1 MRFFHQAARRAAVLL
16 LCLSMLTGMLI
27 PAFAAT
33 TDPATE
39 TPAHNLVCTDNQDE
53 NHDPIYKVRLTDDG
67 VGGGCGG
74 GSGETEDGYVVAPI
88 YAGATPE
95 FRFGSEKPTEP
106 VVLTVFE
113 RYEGESAVVA
123 KTYTLSELKALAQ
136 TEVVGY
142 QHWKNGSE
150 KVIASNL
157 YATVGSLL
165 ADAGVEF
172 GAGDAVTA
180 ADPTDFTST
189 LTYEDSGVYKYYVN
203 EDGATEVPAAIL
215 LSWNTGSGTPEDIAK
230 TAYISGSL
238 RFAYGI
244 TEQQYADQSA
254 QGKRLASNV
263 VTLTVTHPERVVLT
277 VYEQAEGGE
286 AKEVKSYKPSE
297 LAALATEGA
306 AGYQFWKKGEAQ
318 LVAATQYVT
327 MNDLLTDAGVTFSDL
342 DTLKAAAADGFSSEL
357 TYAGSGTYRYYIT
370 EDGKTEVPAILALT
384 WASGSGTLEEVA
396 AAAKNTGNLRF
407 CYGISEQQYA
417 DQSAQGKRLASNI
430 ATITVVRAAKAEEPW
445 VNPFR
450 DVTES
455 DWFYDDVRFANQNG
469 LFNGVEKDLFAP
481 EEPMTRGMLVTVLWR
496 LDGETAPKTATTFTD
511 VDANAYYADA
521 VAWAAESG
529 VVNGIGGNK
538 FDPEGNVTRE
548 QIAAILFRYAAFKG
562 VDTAARADLTA
573 FPDAEK
579 TSAYAHDALSW
590 AVAAELVKGT
600 KEGSTIYL
608 DPQGSATRAQVA
620 AILSR
625 YAQNIVK

>member
-39 TPAHNLVCTDNQDE
+39 TPAHNLVYTDNQDE
-53 NHDPIYKVRLTDDG
+53 NHDPIYKVWLTDDG
-67 VGGGCGG
+67 VSGGCGG
-74 GSGETEDGYVVAPI
+74 GSGETEDGYVVDLI

-95 FRFGSEKPTEP
+95 FRFGSKKPTEP
-106 VVLTVFE
+106 VVLTVYE

-215 LSWNTGSGTPEDIAK
+215 ISWNTGSGTPEDIAK
-230 TAYISGSL
+230 TAYISGNL

-254 QGKRLASNV
+254 QGKRLASN
-263 VTLTVTHPERVVLT
+263 
-277 VYEQAEGGE
+277 
-286 AKEVKSYKPSE
+286 
-297 LAALATEGA
+297 
-306 AGYQFWKKGEAQ
+306 
-318 LVAATQYVT
+318 
-327 MNDLLTDAGVTFSDL
+327 
-342 DTLKAAAADGFSSEL
+342 
-357 TYAGSGTYRYYIT
+357 
-370 EDGKTEVPAILALT
+370 
-384 WASGSGTLEEVA
+384 
-396 AAAKNTGNLRF
+396 
-407 CYGISEQQYA
+407 
-417 DQSAQGKRLASNI
+417 I
-430 ATITVVRAAKAEEPW
+430 ATITVVHGTKAEEPW

-511 VDANAYYADA
+511 VDVNAYYADA

-529 VVNGIGGNK
+529 VVNGIGGGR

-548 QIAAILFRYAAFKG
+548 QIAAILFRYASLKG

-579 TSAYAHDALSW
+579 ASAYARDALSW

>member
-1 MRFFHQAARRAAVLL
+1 M
-16 LCLSMLTGMLI
+16 
-27 PAFAAT
+27 
-33 TDPATE
+33 
-39 TPAHNLVCTDNQDE
+39 
-53 NHDPIYKVRLTDDG
+53 
-67 VGGGCGG
+67 
-74 GSGETEDGYVVAPI
+74 
-88 YAGATPE
+88 
-95 FRFGSEKPTEP
+95 
-106 VVLTVFE
+106 
-113 RYEGESAVVA
+113 
-123 KTYTLSELKALAQ
+123 
-136 TEVVGY
+136 
-142 QHWKNGSE
+142 
-150 KVIASNL
+150 
-157 YATVGSLL
+157 
-165 ADAGVEF
+165 
-172 GAGDAVTA
+172 
-180 ADPTDFTST
+180 
-189 LTYEDSGVYKYYVN
+189 
-203 EDGATEVPAAIL
+203 
-215 LSWNTGSGTPEDIAK
+215 
-230 TAYISGSL
+230 
-238 RFAYGI
+238 
-244 TEQQYADQSA
+244 
-254 QGKRLASNV
+254 

-277 VYEQAEGGE
+277 VYEQTEGGE
-286 AKEVKSYKPSE
+286 AKEVKSYKPPE
-297 LAALATEGA
+297 LAALATEGV
-306 AGYQFWKKGEAQ
+306 AGYQFWKGTNAQ
-318 LVAATQYVT
+318 LVAATEYVT
-327 MNDLLTDAGVTFSDL
+327 VNDLLTDAGVTFADL
-342 DTLKAAAADGFSSEL
+342 DTLKAAAADGFSSTL
-357 TYAGSGTYRYYIT
+357 TYADNEAFRYYIT

-396 AAAKNTGNLRF
+396 AAAKNTGSLRF

-430 ATITVVRAAKAEEPW
+430 ATITVVHGTKAEEPW

-511 VDANAYYADA
+511 VDVNAYYADA
-521 VAWAAESG
+521 VTWAAESG

-579 TSAYAHDALSW
+579 TSAYARDALSW

>member
-53 NHDPIYKVRLTDDG
+53 NHDPIYKAWLTDDG

-74 GSGETEDGYVVAPI
+74 GSGETEDGYVVDLI

-95 FRFGSEKPTEP
+95 LRFGTEKPTEP

-113 RYEGESAVVA
+113 RYEGEAAVVA

-165 ADAGVEF
+165 TDAGVEF

-203 EDGATEVPAAIL
+203 EEGATEVPAAIL
-215 LSWNTGSGTPEDIAK
+215 LSWSTGSGTPEDIAK
-230 TAYISGSL
+230 TAYISGNL

-244 TEQQYADQSA
+244 TEQQYADQFA
-254 QGKRLASNV
+254 EGKRLASNV

-277 VYEQAEGGE
+277 VYEQDEGGE
-286 AKEVKSYKPSE
+286 AREVKSYKPSE
-297 LAALATEGA
+297 LATLATEGV
-306 AGYQFWKKGEAQ
+306 AGYQFWKGTNAQ
-318 LVAATQYVT
+318 LVAATEYVT
-327 MNDLLTDAGVTFSDL
+327 VNDLLTDAGITFADL
-342 DTLKAAAADGFSSEL
+342 DTLKAAAADGFSSAL
-357 TYAGSGTYRYYIT
+357 TYTDNKACRYYIT

-396 AAAKNTGNLRF
+396 ANAKNTGNLRF

-430 ATITVVRAAKAEEPW
+430 ATITVVHAAKAEEPW

-450 DVTES
+450 DVTKS

-481 EEPMTRGMLVTVLWR
+481 EESMTRGMLVTVLWR
-496 LDGETAPKTATTFTD
+496 LDGETAPKAATTFTD

-529 VVNGIGGNK
+529 IVNGIGGNK

-548 QIAAILFRYAAFKG
+548 QIAAILFRYASLKG

>member
-53 NHDPIYKVRLTDDG
+53 NHDPIYKVWLTDDG
-67 VGGGCGG
+67 VSGGCGG
-74 GSGETEDGYVVAPI
+74 GSGETEDGYVVDLI

-95 FRFGSEKPTEP
+95 FRFGSKKPTEP
-106 VVLTVFE
+106 VVLTVYK

-215 LSWNTGSGTPEDIAK
+215 ISWNTGSGTPEDIAK
-230 TAYISGSL
+230 TAYISGNL

-254 QGKRLASNV
+254 QGKRLASN
-263 VTLTVTHPERVVLT
+263 
-277 VYEQAEGGE
+277 
-286 AKEVKSYKPSE
+286 
-297 LAALATEGA
+297 
-306 AGYQFWKKGEAQ
+306 
-318 LVAATQYVT
+318 
-327 MNDLLTDAGVTFSDL
+327 
-342 DTLKAAAADGFSSEL
+342 
-357 TYAGSGTYRYYIT
+357 
-370 EDGKTEVPAILALT
+370 
-384 WASGSGTLEEVA
+384 
-396 AAAKNTGNLRF
+396 
-407 CYGISEQQYA
+407 
-417 DQSAQGKRLASNI
+417 I
-430 ATITVVRAAKAEEPW
+430 ATITVVHGTKAEEPW

-511 VDANAYYADA
+511 VDVNAYYADA

-548 QIAAILFRYAAFKG
+548 QIAAILFRYASLKG
-562 VDTAARADLTA
+562 VDTAARANLAT

>member
-39 TPAHNLVCTDNQDE
+39 TPAHNPVYTDNQDE
-53 NHDPIYKVRLTDDG
+53 NHDPIYKVWLTDDG
-67 VGGGCGG
+67 VSGGC
-74 GSGETEDGYVVAPI
+74 GSGETEDGYVVDMI

-106 VVLTVFE
+106 VVLTVYE
-113 RYEGESAVVA
+113 RYEGESAVAA

-180 ADPTDFTST
+180 ADSTDFTST

-215 LSWNTGSGTPEDIAK
+215 ISWNTGSGTPEDIAK

-244 TEQQYADQSA
+244 TEQQYTDQSA

-277 VYEQAEGGE
+277 VYEQDEGGE

-297 LAALATEGA
+297 LAALATEGT

-357 TYAGSGTYRYYIT
+357 TLRRQRDLSLLHHRRRQDRGPRDPRADVGLRLRHAGRGRRRREEHRQPPLLLRY
-370 EDGKTEVPAILALT
+370 
-384 WASGSGTLEEVA
+384 
-396 AAAKNTGNLRF
+396 
-407 CYGISEQQYA
+407 Q
-417 DQSAQGKRLASNI
+417 
-430 ATITVVRAAKAEEPW
+430 RAA
-445 VNPFR
+445 
-450 DVTES
+450 
-455 DWFYDDVRFANQNG
+455 VRRSVCTGQ
-469 LFNGVEKDLFAP
+469 AP
-481 EEPMTRGMLVTVLWR
+481 R
-496 LDGETAPKTATTFTD
+496 LQYRHDHRRARHDGPR
-511 VDANAYYADA
+511 
-521 VAWAAESG
+521 S
-529 VVNGIGGNK
+529 
-538 FDPEGNVTRE
+538 R
-548 QIAAILFRYAAFKG
+548 
-562 VDTAARADLTA
+562 
-573 FPDAEK
+573 
-579 TSAYAHDALSW
+579 
-590 AVAAELVKGT
+590 
-600 KEGSTIYL
+600 GSTRSAMSRS
-608 DPQGSATRAQVA
+608 PTGSMTMSALQIRTVSSTAWRRTCS
-620 AILSR
+620 LRRSP
-625 YAQNIVK
+625 

>member
-53 NHDPIYKVRLTDDG
+53 NHDPISKVWLTDDG
-67 VGGGCGG
+67 VSGGCGG
-74 GSGETEDGYVVAPI
+74 GSGETEDGYVVDLI

-106 VVLTVFE
+106 VVLTVYE
-113 RYEGESAVVA
+113 RYEGEAAVVA

-215 LSWNTGSGTPEDIAK
+215 ISWNTGSGTPEDIAK
-230 TAYISGSL
+230 TAYISGS
-238 RFAYGI
+238 
-244 TEQQYADQSA
+244 
-254 QGKRLASNV
+254 
-263 VTLTVTHPERVVLT
+263 
-277 VYEQAEGGE
+277 
-286 AKEVKSYKPSE
+286 
-297 LAALATEGA
+297 
-306 AGYQFWKKGEAQ
+306 
-318 LVAATQYVT
+318 
-327 MNDLLTDAGVTFSDL
+327 
-342 DTLKAAAADGFSSEL
+342 
-357 TYAGSGTYRYYIT
+357 
-370 EDGKTEVPAILALT
+370 
-384 WASGSGTLEEVA
+384 
-396 AAAKNTGNLRF
+396 LRF

-430 ATITVVRAAKAEEPW
+430 ATITVVHGTKAEEPW

-511 VDANAYYADA
+511 VDVNAYYADA
-521 VAWAAESG
+521 VAWAAGSG
-529 VVNGIGGNK
+529 IVNGVGGNK

-548 QIAAILFRYAAFKG
+548 QIAAILFRYASLKG

>member
-1 MRFFHQAARRAAVLL
+1 MKR
-16 LCLSMLTGMLI
+16 
-27 PAFAAT
+27 
-33 TDPATE
+33 
-39 TPAHNLVCTDNQDE
+39 LV
-53 NHDPIYKVRLTDDG
+53 
-67 VGGGCGG
+67 
-74 GSGETEDGYVVAPI
+74 
-88 YAGATPE
+88 
-95 FRFGSEKPTEP
+95 
-106 VVLTVFE
+106 
-113 RYEGESAVVA
+113 
-123 KTYTLSELKALAQ
+123 
-136 TEVVGY
+136 
-142 QHWKNGSE
+142 
-150 KVIASNL
+150 ASNL

-215 LSWNTGSGTPEDIAK
+215 LSWSTGSGTPEDIAK

-244 TEQQYADQSA
+244 SRAAVRRPSLRRASA
-254 QGKRLASNV
+254 LASNV

-277 VYEQAEGGE
+277 VYEQTEGGE

-297 LAALATEGA
+297 LAALATEGV
-306 AGYQFWKKGEAQ
+306 AGYQFWKGTNAQ
-318 LVAATQYVT
+318 LVAATEYVT
-327 MNDLLTDAGVTFSDL
+327 VNDLLTDAGITFSDL
-342 DTLKAAAADGFSSEL
+342 DTLKAAAADGFSSTL
-357 TYAGSGTYRYYIT
+357 TYADNEAFRYYIT

-396 AAAKNTGNLRF
+396 AAAKNTGSLRF

-430 ATITVVRAAKAEEPW
+430 ATITVVHGTKAEEPW

-481 EEPMTRGMLVTVLWR
+481 EKSMTRGMLVTVLWR

-529 VVNGIGGNK
+529 VVNGIGGGR

-548 QIAAILFRYAAFKG
+548 QIAAILFRYASLKG
-562 VDTAARADLTA
+562 VDTAARANLAT

>member
-67 VGGGCGG
+67 VSG
-74 GSGETEDGYVVAPI
+74 GSGETEDGYVVDLI

-95 FRFGSEKPTEP
+95 FRFGSKKPTEP
-106 VVLTVFE
+106 VVLTVYE
-113 RYEGESAVVA
+113 RYEGEAAVVA

-172 GAGDAVTA
+172 GAGDAVTT

-215 LSWNTGSGTPEDIAK
+215 ISWNTGSGTPEDIAK

-318 LVAATQYVT
+318 LVAATDYVT
-327 MNDLLTDAGVTFSDL
+327 INDLLTDAGITFSDL
-342 DTLKAAAADGFSSEL
+342 DTLKAAAADGFSSTL
-357 TYAGSGTYRYYIT
+357 TYAGNETYRYYIT

-396 AAAKNTGNLRF
+396 AAAKNTGSLRF

-417 DQSAQGKRLASNI
+417 DQSAQGKRLAANI
-430 ATITVVRAAKAEEPW
+430 ATITVVHGTKAEEPW

-455 DWFYDDVRFANQNG
+455 DWFYDDVMTLVSDGILNG
-469 LFNGVEKDLFAP
+469 YPDGSFRP
-481 EEPMTRGMLVTVLWR
+481 ELDVTNAEFIKMLVTVLWR

-562 VDTAARADLTA
+562 VDTAARANLAT

>member
-39 TPAHNLVCTDNQDE
+39 TPAHNLVYTDNQDE

-88 YAGATPE
+88 YAGAPPE
-95 FRFGSEKPTEP
+95 FRFSSEKPTEP
-106 VVLTVFE
+106 VVLTVYE

-203 EDGATEVPAAIL
+203 EEGATEVPAAIL
-215 LSWNTGSGTPEDIAK
+215 LSWSTGSGTPEDIAK
-230 TAYISGSL
+230 TAYISGS
-238 RFAYGI
+238 
-244 TEQQYADQSA
+244 
-254 QGKRLASNV
+254 
-263 VTLTVTHPERVVLT
+263 
-277 VYEQAEGGE
+277 
-286 AKEVKSYKPSE
+286 
-297 LAALATEGA
+297 
-306 AGYQFWKKGEAQ
+306 
-318 LVAATQYVT
+318 
-327 MNDLLTDAGVTFSDL
+327 
-342 DTLKAAAADGFSSEL
+342 
-357 TYAGSGTYRYYIT
+357 
-370 EDGKTEVPAILALT
+370 
-384 WASGSGTLEEVA
+384 
-396 AAAKNTGNLRF
+396 LRF

-430 ATITVVRAAKAEEPW
+430 ATITVVHGTKAEEPW

-511 VDANAYYADA
+511 VDVNAYYADA

-529 VVNGIGGNK
+529 VVNGIGGGR

-548 QIAAILFRYAAFKG
+548 QIAAILFRYASLKG

-579 TSAYAHDALSW
+579 ASAYARDALSW

>member
-1 MRFFHQAARRAAVLL
+1 MRFFRQAARRAAVLL

-39 TPAHNLVCTDNQDE
+39 TPAHNLVYTDNQGK
-53 NHDPIYKVRLTDDG
+53 NHDPIYKVWLTDDG
-67 VGGGCGG
+67 VSGGCGD
-74 GSGETEDGYVVAPI
+74 TEDGYVVDLI

-95 FRFGSEKPTEP
+95 FRFGTEKPTEP

-189 LTYEDSGVYKYYVN
+189 LTYEDSDVYKYYVN

-215 LSWNTGSGTPEDIAK
+215 LSWSTGSGTPEDIAK

-254 QGKRLASNV
+254 QGKRLA
-263 VTLTVTHPERVVLT
+263 
-277 VYEQAEGGE
+277 A
-286 AKEVKSYKPSE
+286 
-297 LAALATEGA
+297 
-306 AGYQFWKKGEAQ
+306 
-318 LVAATQYVT
+318 
-327 MNDLLTDAGVTFSDL
+327 
-342 DTLKAAAADGFSSEL
+342 
-357 TYAGSGTYRYYIT
+357 
-370 EDGKTEVPAILALT
+370 
-384 WASGSGTLEEVA
+384 
-396 AAAKNTGNLRF
+396 
-407 CYGISEQQYA
+407 
-417 DQSAQGKRLASNI
+417 NI
-430 ATITVVRAAKAEEPW
+430 ATITVVHGTKAEEPW

-481 EEPMTRGMLVTVLWR
+481 EESMTRGMLVTVLWR

-562 VDTAARADLTA
+562 VDTAARANLAT

>member
-1 MRFFHQAARRAAVLL
+1 MRFFRQAARRAAVLL

-39 TPAHNLVCTDNQDE
+39 TPAHNLVYTDNQDE
-53 NHDPIYKVRLTDDG
+53 NHDPIYKVWLTDDG
-67 VGGGCGG
+67 VSGGCGG
-74 GSGETEDGYVVAPI
+74 GSGETEDGYVVDLI

-106 VVLTVFE
+106 VVLTVYE

-203 EDGATEVPAAIL
+203 EEGATEVPAAIL

-238 RFAYGI
+238 RF
-244 TEQQYADQSA
+244 
-254 QGKRLASNV
+254 
-263 VTLTVTHPERVVLT
+263 
-277 VYEQAEGGE
+277 
-286 AKEVKSYKPSE
+286 
-297 LAALATEGA
+297 
-306 AGYQFWKKGEAQ
+306 
-318 LVAATQYVT
+318 
-327 MNDLLTDAGVTFSDL
+327 
-342 DTLKAAAADGFSSEL
+342 
-357 TYAGSGTYRYYIT
+357 
-370 EDGKTEVPAILALT
+370 
-384 WASGSGTLEEVA
+384 
-396 AAAKNTGNLRF
+396 

-430 ATITVVRAAKAEEPW
+430 ATITVVHGTKAEEPW

-496 LDGETAPKTATTFTD
+496 LNGETAPKTATTFTD

-562 VDTAARADLTA
+562 VDTAARANLAT

>member
-1 MRFFHQAARRAAVLL
+1 MRFFRQAARRAAVLL

-74 GSGETEDGYVVAPI
+74 GSGETEDGYVVDLI

-95 FRFGSEKPTEP
+95 FRFGSKKPTEP
-106 VVLTVFE
+106 VVLTVYE

-215 LSWNTGSGTPEDIAK
+215 ISWNTGSGTPEDIAK
-230 TAYISGSL
+230 TAYISGNL

-254 QGKRLASNV
+254 QGKRLASN
-263 VTLTVTHPERVVLT
+263 
-277 VYEQAEGGE
+277 
-286 AKEVKSYKPSE
+286 
-297 LAALATEGA
+297 
-306 AGYQFWKKGEAQ
+306 
-318 LVAATQYVT
+318 
-327 MNDLLTDAGVTFSDL
+327 
-342 DTLKAAAADGFSSEL
+342 
-357 TYAGSGTYRYYIT
+357 
-370 EDGKTEVPAILALT
+370 
-384 WASGSGTLEEVA
+384 
-396 AAAKNTGNLRF
+396 
-407 CYGISEQQYA
+407 
-417 DQSAQGKRLASNI
+417 I
-430 ATITVVRAAKAEEPW
+430 ATITVVHGTKAEEPW

-511 VDANAYYADA
+511 VDVNAYYADA

-548 QIAAILFRYAAFKG
+548 QIAAILFRYASLKG
-562 VDTAARADLTA
+562 VDTAARANLAT

>member
-53 NHDPIYKVRLTDDG
+53 NHDPIYKVWLTDDG
-67 VGGGCGG
+67 VSGGCGG
-74 GSGETEDGYVVAPI
+74 GSGETEDGYVVDLI

-95 FRFGSEKPTEP
+95 FRFGSKKPTEP
-106 VVLTVFE
+106 VVLTVYE

-230 TAYISGSL
+230 TAYISGNL

-254 QGKRLASNV
+254 QGKRLASN
-263 VTLTVTHPERVVLT
+263 
-277 VYEQAEGGE
+277 
-286 AKEVKSYKPSE
+286 
-297 LAALATEGA
+297 
-306 AGYQFWKKGEAQ
+306 
-318 LVAATQYVT
+318 
-327 MNDLLTDAGVTFSDL
+327 
-342 DTLKAAAADGFSSEL
+342 
-357 TYAGSGTYRYYIT
+357 
-370 EDGKTEVPAILALT
+370 
-384 WASGSGTLEEVA
+384 
-396 AAAKNTGNLRF
+396 
-407 CYGISEQQYA
+407 
-417 DQSAQGKRLASNI
+417 I
-430 ATITVVRAAKAEEPW
+430 ATITVVHGTKAEEPW

-511 VDANAYYADA
+511 VDVNAYYADA

-548 QIAAILFRYAAFKG
+548 QIAAILFRYASLKG
-562 VDTAARADLTA
+562 VDTAARANLAT

>member
-74 GSGETEDGYVVAPI
+74 GSGETEDGYVVDLI

-95 FRFGSEKPTEP
+95 FRFGSKKPTEP
-106 VVLTVFE
+106 VVLTVYE
-113 RYEGESAVVA
+113 RYEGEAAVVA

-172 GAGDAVTA
+172 GAGDAVTT

-215 LSWNTGSGTPEDIAK
+215 ISWNTGSGTPEDIAK

-254 QGKRLASNV
+254 QGKRLASN
-263 VTLTVTHPERVVLT
+263 
-277 VYEQAEGGE
+277 
-286 AKEVKSYKPSE
+286 
-297 LAALATEGA
+297 
-306 AGYQFWKKGEAQ
+306 
-318 LVAATQYVT
+318 
-327 MNDLLTDAGVTFSDL
+327 
-342 DTLKAAAADGFSSEL
+342 
-357 TYAGSGTYRYYIT
+357 
-370 EDGKTEVPAILALT
+370 
-384 WASGSGTLEEVA
+384 
-396 AAAKNTGNLRF
+396 
-407 CYGISEQQYA
+407 
-417 DQSAQGKRLASNI
+417 I
-430 ATITVVRAAKAEEPW
+430 ATITVVHAAKAEDPW

-455 DWFYDDVRFANQNG
+455 DWFYDDVRFANQSG

-590 AVAAELVKGT
+590 AVAAALVKGT

>member
-1 MRFFHQAARRAAVLL
+1 MRFFRQAARRAAVLL

-39 TPAHNLVCTDNQDE
+39 TPAHNLVYTDNQGK
-53 NHDPIYKVRLTDDG
+53 NHDPIYKAWLTDDG
-67 VGGGCGG
+67 VSG
-74 GSGETEDGYVVAPI
+74 GSGETEDGYVVDLI

-95 FRFGSEKPTEP
+95 FRFGSKKPTEP
-106 VVLTVFE
+106 VVLTVYE
-113 RYEGESAVVA
+113 RYEGESAVMA

-203 EDGATEVPAAIL
+203 EEGATEVPAAIL
-215 LSWNTGSGTPEDIAK
+215 LSWSTGSGTPEDIAK

-277 VYEQAEGGE
+277 VYEQTEGGE
-286 AKEVKSYKPSE
+286 AKDVKSYKPSE

-342 DTLKAAAADGFSSEL
+342 DTVTAAAADGFSSEL
-357 TYAGSGTYRYYIT
+357 TYAGNYT
-370 EDGKTEVPAILALT
+370 
-384 WASGSGTLEEVA
+384 
-396 AAAKNTGNLRF
+396 
-407 CYGISEQQYA
+407 
-417 DQSAQGKRLASNI
+417 
-430 ATITVVRAAKAEEPW
+430 
-445 VNPFR
+445 
-450 DVTES
+450 
-455 DWFYDDVRFANQNG
+455 
-469 LFNGVEKDLFAP
+469 
-481 EEPMTRGMLVTVLWR
+481 
-496 LDGETAPKTATTFTD
+496 
-511 VDANAYYADA
+511 
-521 VAWAAESG
+521 
-529 VVNGIGGNK
+529 
-538 FDPEGNVTRE
+538 
-548 QIAAILFRYAAFKG
+548 
-562 VDTAARADLTA
+562 
-573 FPDAEK
+573 
-579 TSAYAHDALSW
+579 
-590 AVAAELVKGT
+590 
-600 KEGSTIYL
+600 
-608 DPQGSATRAQVA
+608 
-620 AILSR
+620 
-625 YAQNIVK
+625 

>member
-39 TPAHNLVCTDNQDE
+39 TPAHNPVYTDNQDE
-53 NHDPIYKVRLTDDG
+53 NHDPIYKVWLTDDG
-67 VGGGCGG
+67 VSGGC
-74 GSGETEDGYVVAPI
+74 GSGETEDGYVVDMI

-106 VVLTVFE
+106 VVLTVYE
-113 RYEGESAVVA
+113 RYEGESAVAA

-215 LSWNTGSGTPEDIAK
+215 LSWNAGSGTPEDIAK

-254 QGKRLASNV
+254 QGKRLASN
-263 VTLTVTHPERVVLT
+263 
-277 VYEQAEGGE
+277 
-286 AKEVKSYKPSE
+286 
-297 LAALATEGA
+297 
-306 AGYQFWKKGEAQ
+306 
-318 LVAATQYVT
+318 
-327 MNDLLTDAGVTFSDL
+327 
-342 DTLKAAAADGFSSEL
+342 
-357 TYAGSGTYRYYIT
+357 
-370 EDGKTEVPAILALT
+370 
-384 WASGSGTLEEVA
+384 
-396 AAAKNTGNLRF
+396 
-407 CYGISEQQYA
+407 
-417 DQSAQGKRLASNI
+417 I
-430 ATITVVRAAKAEEPW
+430 ATITVVHGTKAEEPW

-511 VDANAYYADA
+511 VDVNAYYADA

-529 VVNGIGGNK
+529 VVNGIGGGR

-548 QIAAILFRYAAFKG
+548 QIAAILFRYASLKG

-579 TSAYAHDALSW
+579 ASAYARDALSW

>member
-33 TDPATE
+33 INPATE
-39 TPAHNLVCTDNQDE
+39 TPAHNLVYTDNQDE
-53 NHDPIYKVRLTDDG
+53 NHDPIYKVWLTDDG
-67 VGGGCGG
+67 VSGGCGG
-74 GSGETEDGYVVAPI
+74 GSGETEDGYVVDLI

-106 VVLTVFE
+106 VVLTVYE

-123 KTYTLSELKALAQ
+123 KAYTLSELKALAQ

-165 ADAGVEF
+165 TDAGVEF

-215 LSWNTGSGTPEDIAK
+215 ISWNTGSGTPEDIAK

-254 QGKRLASNV
+254 QGKRLASN
-263 VTLTVTHPERVVLT
+263 
-277 VYEQAEGGE
+277 
-286 AKEVKSYKPSE
+286 
-297 LAALATEGA
+297 
-306 AGYQFWKKGEAQ
+306 
-318 LVAATQYVT
+318 
-327 MNDLLTDAGVTFSDL
+327 
-342 DTLKAAAADGFSSEL
+342 
-357 TYAGSGTYRYYIT
+357 
-370 EDGKTEVPAILALT
+370 
-384 WASGSGTLEEVA
+384 
-396 AAAKNTGNLRF
+396 
-407 CYGISEQQYA
+407 
-417 DQSAQGKRLASNI
+417 I
-430 ATITVVRAAKAEEPW
+430 ATITVVHGTKAEEPW

-511 VDANAYYADA
+511 VDVNAYYADA

-548 QIAAILFRYAAFKG
+548 QIAAILFRYASLKG
-562 VDTAARADLTA
+562 VDTAARANLAT

>member
-39 TPAHNLVCTDNQDE
+39 TPAHNLVYTDNQDE
-53 NHDPIYKVRLTDDG
+53 NHDPIYKVWLTDDG
-67 VGGGCGG
+67 VSGGCGG
-74 GSGETEDGYVVAPI
+74 GSGETEDGYVVDLI
-88 YAGATPE
+88 YAGAPPE

-106 VVLTVFE
+106 VVLTVYE

-150 KVIASNL
+150 KVIAANL
-157 YATVGSLL
+157 YATVSSLL
-165 ADAGVEF
+165 TDAGVEF

-254 QGKRLASNV
+254 QGKRLASN
-263 VTLTVTHPERVVLT
+263 
-277 VYEQAEGGE
+277 
-286 AKEVKSYKPSE
+286 
-297 LAALATEGA
+297 
-306 AGYQFWKKGEAQ
+306 
-318 LVAATQYVT
+318 
-327 MNDLLTDAGVTFSDL
+327 
-342 DTLKAAAADGFSSEL
+342 
-357 TYAGSGTYRYYIT
+357 
-370 EDGKTEVPAILALT
+370 
-384 WASGSGTLEEVA
+384 
-396 AAAKNTGNLRF
+396 
-407 CYGISEQQYA
+407 
-417 DQSAQGKRLASNI
+417 I
-430 ATITVVRAAKAEEPW
+430 ATITVVHGTKAEEPW

-521 VAWAAESG
+521 VAWAAGSG
-529 VVNGIGGNK
+529 IVNGVGGNK

-548 QIAAILFRYAAFKG
+548 QIAAILFRYASLKG

-579 TSAYAHDALSW
+579 TSAYARDALSW

>member
-1 MRFFHQAARRAAVLL
+1 M
-16 LCLSMLTGMLI
+16 
-27 PAFAAT
+27 
-33 TDPATE
+33 
-39 TPAHNLVCTDNQDE
+39 
-53 NHDPIYKVRLTDDG
+53 
-67 VGGGCGG
+67 
-74 GSGETEDGYVVAPI
+74 
-88 YAGATPE
+88 
-95 FRFGSEKPTEP
+95 
-106 VVLTVFE
+106 
-113 RYEGESAVVA
+113 A

-203 EDGATEVPAAIL
+203 EDGVTEVPAAIL
-215 LSWNTGSGTPEDIAK
+215 ISWNTGSGTPEDIAK

-263 VTLTVTHPERVVLT
+263 VALTVTHPERVVLT
-277 VYEQAEGGE
+277 VYEQDEGGE

-342 DTLKAAAADGFSSEL
+342 DTLKAAAARRLQLRADLCRQRDLSLLHHRRRQDRG
-357 TYAGSGTYRYYIT
+357 
-370 EDGKTEVPAILALT
+370 PAILALT

-396 AAAKNTGNLRF
+396 AAAKNTGSLRF

-430 ATITVVRAAKAEEPW
+430 ATITVVHGTKAEEP
-445 VNPFR
+445 VGQPVPR
-450 DVTES
+450 
-455 DWFYDDVRFANQNG
+455 
-469 LFNGVEKDLFAP
+469 
-481 EEPMTRGMLVTVLWR
+481 
-496 LDGETAPKTATTFTD
+496 
-511 VDANAYYADA
+511 
-521 VAWAAESG
+521 
-529 VVNGIGGNK
+529 
-538 FDPEGNVTRE
+538 
-548 QIAAILFRYAAFKG
+548 
-562 VDTAARADLTA
+562 
-573 FPDAEK
+573 
-579 TSAYAHDALSW
+579 
-590 AVAAELVKGT
+590 
-600 KEGSTIYL
+600 
-608 DPQGSATRAQVA
+608 
-620 AILSR
+620 
-625 YAQNIVK
+625 

>member
-215 LSWNTGSGTPEDIAK
+215 ISWNTGSGTPEDIAK

-254 QGKRLASNV
+254 QGKRLASN
-263 VTLTVTHPERVVLT
+263 
-277 VYEQAEGGE
+277 
-286 AKEVKSYKPSE
+286 
-297 LAALATEGA
+297 
-306 AGYQFWKKGEAQ
+306 
-318 LVAATQYVT
+318 
-327 MNDLLTDAGVTFSDL
+327 
-342 DTLKAAAADGFSSEL
+342 
-357 TYAGSGTYRYYIT
+357 
-370 EDGKTEVPAILALT
+370 
-384 WASGSGTLEEVA
+384 
-396 AAAKNTGNLRF
+396 
-407 CYGISEQQYA
+407 
-417 DQSAQGKRLASNI
+417 I
-430 ATITVVRAAKAEEPW
+430 ATITVVHGTKAEEPW

-511 VDANAYYADA
+511 VDVNAYYADA

-529 VVNGIGGNK
+529 VVNGIGGGR

-548 QIAAILFRYAAFKG
+548 QIAAILFRYASLKG

-579 TSAYAHDALSW
+579 ASAYARDALSW

>member
-39 TPAHNLVCTDNQDE
+39 TPAHNLVYTDNQDE
-53 NHDPIYKVRLTDDG
+53 NHDPIYKVWLTDDG
-67 VGGGCGG
+67 VSGGCGG

-113 RYEGESAVVA
+113 RYEGEAAVVA

-203 EDGATEVPAAIL
+203 EDGVTEVPAAIL
-215 LSWNTGSGTPEDIAK
+215 ISWNTGSGTPEDIAK

-254 QGKRLASNV
+254 QGKRLTSNV

-277 VYEQAEGGE
+277 VYEQDEGGK

-357 TYAGSGTYRYYIT
+357 TYADNETYRYYIT

-396 AAAKNTGNLRF
+396 AAAKNTGSLRF

-430 ATITVVRAAKAEEPW
+430 ATITVVHGTKAEEPW

-455 DWFYDDVRFANQNG
+455 DWFYDGVRFANQNG

-579 TSAYAHDALSW
+579 TSAYARDALSW

>member
-67 VGGGCGG
+67 VSG
-74 GSGETEDGYVVAPI
+74 GSGETEDGYVVDLI

-106 VVLTVFE
+106 VVLTVYE

-157 YATVGSLL
+157 YATVSSLL

-215 LSWNTGSGTPEDIAK
+215 LSWSTGSGTPEDIAK

-254 QGKRLASNV
+254 QGKRLASN
-263 VTLTVTHPERVVLT
+263 
-277 VYEQAEGGE
+277 
-286 AKEVKSYKPSE
+286 
-297 LAALATEGA
+297 
-306 AGYQFWKKGEAQ
+306 
-318 LVAATQYVT
+318 
-327 MNDLLTDAGVTFSDL
+327 
-342 DTLKAAAADGFSSEL
+342 
-357 TYAGSGTYRYYIT
+357 
-370 EDGKTEVPAILALT
+370 
-384 WASGSGTLEEVA
+384 
-396 AAAKNTGNLRF
+396 
-407 CYGISEQQYA
+407 
-417 DQSAQGKRLASNI
+417 I
-430 ATITVVRAAKAEEPW
+430 ATITVVHGTKAEDPW

-511 VDANAYYADA
+511 VDVNAYYADA

-529 VVNGIGGNK
+529 VVNGIGGGR

-548 QIAAILFRYAAFKG
+548 QIAAILFRYASLKG

-579 TSAYAHDALSW
+579 ASAYARDALSW

>member
-53 NHDPIYKVRLTDDG
+53 NHDPIYKVWLMDDG
-67 VGGGCGG
+67 VSGGCGG
-74 GSGETEDGYVVAPI
+74 GSGETEDGYVVDLI

-95 FRFGSEKPTEP
+95 FRFGSKKPTEP
-106 VVLTVFE
+106 VVLTVYE

-215 LSWNTGSGTPEDIAK
+215 ISWNTGSGTPEDIAK
-230 TAYISGSL
+230 TAYISGNL

-254 QGKRLASNV
+254 QGKRLASN
-263 VTLTVTHPERVVLT
+263 
-277 VYEQAEGGE
+277 
-286 AKEVKSYKPSE
+286 
-297 LAALATEGA
+297 
-306 AGYQFWKKGEAQ
+306 
-318 LVAATQYVT
+318 
-327 MNDLLTDAGVTFSDL
+327 
-342 DTLKAAAADGFSSEL
+342 
-357 TYAGSGTYRYYIT
+357 
-370 EDGKTEVPAILALT
+370 
-384 WASGSGTLEEVA
+384 
-396 AAAKNTGNLRF
+396 
-407 CYGISEQQYA
+407 
-417 DQSAQGKRLASNI
+417 I
-430 ATITVVRAAKAEEPW
+430 ATITVVHGTKAEEPW

-511 VDANAYYADA
+511 VDVNAYYADA

-548 QIAAILFRYAAFKG
+548 QIAAILFRYASLKG
-562 VDTAARADLTA
+562 VDTAARANLAT

>member
-53 NHDPIYKVRLTDDG
+53 NHDPIYKVWLTDDG
-67 VGGGCGG
+67 VSGGCGG
-74 GSGETEDGYVVAPI
+74 GSGETEDGYVVDLI

-95 FRFGSEKPTEP
+95 FRFGSKKPTEP
-106 VVLTVFE
+106 VVLTVYE

-215 LSWNTGSGTPEDIAK
+215 ISWNTGSGTPEDIAK
-230 TAYISGSL
+230 TAYISGNL

-254 QGKRLASNV
+254 QGKRLASN
-263 VTLTVTHPERVVLT
+263 
-277 VYEQAEGGE
+277 
-286 AKEVKSYKPSE
+286 
-297 LAALATEGA
+297 
-306 AGYQFWKKGEAQ
+306 
-318 LVAATQYVT
+318 
-327 MNDLLTDAGVTFSDL
+327 
-342 DTLKAAAADGFSSEL
+342 
-357 TYAGSGTYRYYIT
+357 
-370 EDGKTEVPAILALT
+370 
-384 WASGSGTLEEVA
+384 
-396 AAAKNTGNLRF
+396 
-407 CYGISEQQYA
+407 
-417 DQSAQGKRLASNI
+417 I
-430 ATITVVRAAKAEEPW
+430 ATITVVHGTKAEEPW

-548 QIAAILFRYAAFKG
+548 QIAAILFRYASLKG